1 LFEGIH
7 TTGFHNHKAL
17 NTRHKII
24 RTHNIEHQYYRNL
37 ARSEK
42 NLFRK
47 FFFLS
52 ESVKL
57 KRYEKSLP
65 DGTVIAAISENDKIH
80 YSKYGYDAY
89 YIPAF
94 HPFNAVMSREGTG
107 EYILYHGDLS
117 VYDNERSV
125 RYLIDNL
132 YKHLPIPL
140 IIAGKDPSKGLNR
153 AINGNQNIKLI
164 KNPSSD
170 KLSDLIINAHI
181 NLLHSFQSSGMKIK
195 LLYSLFPGRHCIAH
209 QNVIAN
215 SGLDDLCY
223 GWETEDQL
231 IEKIKYLLDKPFTKA
246 ESEKR
251 KKKLNDNFSNRKNT
265 TQLLRLAGLDT

>member
-1 LFEGIH
+1 M
-7 TTGFHNHKAL
+7 
-17 NTRHKII
+17 
-24 RTHNIEHQYYRNL
+24 
-37 ARSEK
+37 
-42 NLFRK
+42 
-47 FFFLS
+47 S

-57 KRYEKSLP
+57 KRYEKRLP
-65 DGTVIAAISENDKIH
+65 DGTVIAAISKNDKVH
-80 YSKYGYDAY
+80 YSKYGYDAK

-107 EYILYHGDLS
+107 KYILYHGDLS
-117 VYDNERSV
+117 VHDNERSV

-140 IIAGKDPSKGLNR
+140 IIAGKDPSKSLKR
-153 AINGNQNIKLI
+153 AMSGNQNIKLI
-164 KNPSSD
+164 ENPSYD
-170 KLSDLIINAHI
+170 ELSDLIMNAHI

-195 LLYSLFPGRHCIAH
+195 LLYSLFLGRHCIAH
-209 QNVIAN
+209 KNVIAN
-215 SGLDDLCY
+215 SGLDDLCF

-231 IEKIKYLLDKPFTKA
+231 IEKVKYLLDKPFTKA

-265 TQLLRLAGLDT
+265 TQLLRLAELDT